1 MVSFFFFRIK
11 NISLIEDEQS
21 KRRII
26 MEALIALA
34 VILVFVMGLLAA
46 ITAIVLLTVRGVF
59 NAVLNLVRTIIWGHR
74 LK

>member
-1 MVSFFFFRIK
+1 
-11 NISLIEDEQS
+11 
-21 KRRII
+21 

-46 ITAIVLLTVRGVF
+46 TTAIVLLTVRGVF